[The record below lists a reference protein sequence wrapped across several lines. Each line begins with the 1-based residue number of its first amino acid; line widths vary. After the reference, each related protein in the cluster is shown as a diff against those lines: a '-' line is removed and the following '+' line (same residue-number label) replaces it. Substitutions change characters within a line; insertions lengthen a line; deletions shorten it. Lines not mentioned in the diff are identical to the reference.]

1 MIVAQSH
8 SELQS
13 MELIKK
19 KKKSIME
26 FAGLKDF
33 SPPDIQAC
41 FLPFRISYLLPLS
54 SLLET
59 T

>member
-19 KKKSIME
+19 KKSIME
-26 FAGLKDF
+26 LAGLKDF